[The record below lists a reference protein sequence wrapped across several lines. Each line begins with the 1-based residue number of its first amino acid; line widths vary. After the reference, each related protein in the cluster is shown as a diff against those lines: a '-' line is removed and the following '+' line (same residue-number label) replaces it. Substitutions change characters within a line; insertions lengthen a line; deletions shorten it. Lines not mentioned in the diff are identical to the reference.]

1 MIMEKK
7 KELVV
12 STLEKF
18 VEKVENVIEK
28 II

>member
-1 MIMEKK
+1 MEKK

-18 VEKVENVIEK
+18 VERAKNVIEK

>member
-18 VEKVENVIEK
+18 VEMAKNVIEK